1 MCTKLDYSLSTI
13 LFGAV
18 VMVTHGITILA
29 DPDLVLGSKFEKEM
43 GADGDLDGDLDL
55 VVVILVI

>member
-1 MCTKLDYSLSTI
+1 
-13 LFGAV
+13 
-18 VMVTHGITILA
+18 MVTHGITILA

-55 VVVILVI
+55 VVVILVIWLS